1 VTNCAM
7 TKPRPRRWPGR
18 SVANNNMTAMAR
30 NVQKAN
36 HAVRDARSGGI
47 RDRIARLSKKLKG
60 S

>member
-1 VTNCAM
+1 M

-18 SVANNNMTAMAR
+18 SVANNNTTAMAR

-36 HAVRDARSGGI
+36 HAVGDARSGGI
-47 RDRIARLSKKLKG
+47 HDRIARLSKKLKG

>member
-1 VTNCAM
+1 
-7 TKPRPRRWPGR
+7 
-18 SVANNNMTAMAR
+18 MAR